1 MAAVTARLGDGTAV
15 EMQARH
21 LAWRGDEPPST
32 GSIMR
37 RVVPTAASYSTCSLH
52 RTPMIRSGGTHVTST
67 IVSIGPAGIA
77 FAGVTIRAADVNR
90 DGPFF
95 ERAWVAGDLL
105 ARVDLR

>member
-1 MAAVTARLGDGTAV
+1 
-15 EMQARH
+15 
-21 LAWRGDEPPST
+21 
-32 GSIMR
+32 
-37 RVVPTAASYSTCSLH
+37 
-52 RTPMIRSGGTHVTST
+52 MIRSGGTHVTST